1 VEASVTVNRREFLL
15 LAAGSTLACRSIAAS
30 ADSISALRFK
40 AIAFDGFAIFDPRP
54 VAALAE
60 SLFPGKGSTLMEA
73 WRTRQFEYQWLRALS
88 HRYLDFLQATEESLR
103 FAAQQLRLEISAN
116 QQQQLISQ
124 WSKLPVW
131 PDVSEAVTALRNA
144 GLRLA
149 FLSNMTRSMLQDGV
163 KRAQLDGMFEIIL
176 STDQIHTYKPDP
188 HAYRMAETAL
198 KLRREE
204 ILFVA
209 FAGWDVAG
217 AKWFGYP
224 TFWVN
229 RLDAQAEELGVEADA
244 SGRDLNSLVRFARM
258 GTR

>member
-1 VEASVTVNRREFLL
+1 MSVNRRELLL
-15 LAAGSTLACRSIAAS
+15 LAAGGTLAGRSIAAS
-30 ADSISALRFK
+30 ANTASTRRFK

-60 SLFPGKGSTLMEA
+60 SLFPGRGSLLMDA

-88 HRYLDFLQATEESLR
+88 HRYADFLQATEESLR
-103 FAAQQLRLEISAN
+103 FAAQQLHLDMSTN
-116 QQQQLISQ
+116 QQQQLMSQ
-124 WSKLPVW
+124 WSSLEPW
-131 PDVSEAVTALRNA
+131 PDVSEAIKSLHDA

-163 KRAQLDGMFEIIL
+163 KRARLDEMFEIIL

-229 RLDAQAEELGVEADA
+229 RLGAAAEQLDAEADA
-244 SGRDLNSLVRFARM
+244 SGRDLNSLVRYASGQRI
-258 GTR
+258 